1 MMTLTMSLFDIIII
15 GGGVAGLSAGYALS
29 LQQKRV
35 LVLER
40 ECQPGVHASG
50 RAVSVYA
57 QSNGYDNAVI
67 LALTKSSL
75 NFFLFPPK
83 GFCDYPLVHPFSV
96 IFISPSYKKEKLR
109 GLWKSLHSVLDKIQL
124 LSTPPSEAL
133 PLSNQM
139 SREVVFDPCTF
150 DIDSHGL
157 LTGYHR
163 AIKVNHGQFQ
173 PNSAVT
179 ALNYE
184 GGLWSVLT
192 HFNTY
197 KAPII
202 INAAGAWSDEVAQMA
217 RIRPLG
223 LQPLRRT
230 VITVTHESC
239 PAAPMMVSALDDCY
253 IKPEKGVL
261 QVSSCDEH
269 LSSPCDSHPE
279 EIDIAIA
286 ADRLFQ
292 TTGIATKRINYAWA
306 GLRTFAHDRTPVI
319 GFSSQTRGFFWLAGQ
334 GGTGIQTAPASGW
347 LTASLIQGHG
357 IPKELRDLR
366 MNEESISPKRFEE
379 V

>member
-1 MMTLTMSLFDIIII
+1 MSLFDIIII

-40 ECQPGVHASG
+40 ECQPGMHASG

-75 NFFLFPPK
+75 NFFLVPPK
-83 GFCDYPLVHPFSV
+83 GFCDYPLIHPISV
-96 IFISPSYKKEKLR
+96 IFISPSQKEEKLR
-109 GLWKSLHSVLDKIQL
+109 GLWESLSSVLDKVQL
-124 LSTPPSEAL
+124 LSIQPSEAL
-133 PLSNQM
+133 PLSSEI
-139 SREVVFDPCTF
+139 SRNVVLDPCTF

-157 LTGYHR
+157 LTGYRR
-163 AIKVNHGQFQ
+163 AIKANNGQFQ
-173 PNSAVT
+173 PNSTVK
-179 ALNYE
+179 ALNYD
-184 GGLWSVLT
+184 GGLWSVFT
-192 HFNTY
+192 QNNTY
-197 KAPII
+197 QAPVI
-202 INAAGAWSDEVAQMA
+202 INAAGAWSDDVAQMA
-217 RIRPLG
+217 GIRPLG

-230 VITVTHESC
+230 VITVSHASC
-239 PAAPMMVSALDDCY
+239 PAAPMMVSALGDCY

-269 LSSPCDSHPE
+269 LSCPCDSHPE

-286 ADRLFQ
+286 ADRLLQ
-292 TTGIATKRINYAWA
+292 TTGIATQRINYAWA

-347 LTASLIQGHG
+347 LTASLILGRG
-357 IPKELRDLR
+357 IPKELWE
-366 MNEESISPKRFEE
+366 MGVNEESISPKRFEE